1 MDLVAIPY
9 SSGMLLLPKEL
20 NQAGEDGWE
29 VAIPYSS
36 GMLLLRHSRHRG
48 GRVPTAQ
55 CRNPLFIGNA
65 FATGLER
72 VVDPGGRRRNP
83 LFIGNAFATTIEVPC
98 PSSST
103 TSRNPLFIGNAFAT
117 RFLQTGSR
125 LLQSTVIPCRNPLFI
140 GNVFATG
147 CWCSS
152 CGAHLQFH
160 SVAIPYSSGMF
171 LLLASP
177 CLLRAAARRGCRN
190 PLFIGNVFATSC
202 LPMSRVAN
210 RKSCTPVAI
219 PYSSGMFLLPAER
232 STTWSAR
239 SRCRNP
245 LFIGNAFATR
255 RFVIR
260 CEDRMTSLSQSP
272 IHRECFC
279 YSRFANV
286 GNCVH

>member
-1 MDLVAIPY
+1 MIPADNGK
-9 SSGMLLLPKEL
+9 SQSP
-20 NQAGEDGWE
+20 
-29 VAIPYSS
+29 I
-36 GMLLLRHSRHRG
+36 HRECFCYRG
-48 GRVPTAQ
+48 KHVDEITFVP
-55 CRNPLFIGNA
+55 
-65 FATGLER
+65 
-72 VVDPGGRRRNP
+72 
-83 LFIGNAFATTIEVPC
+83 
-98 PSSST
+98 
-103 TSRNPLFIGNAFAT
+103 
-117 RFLQTGSR
+117 
-125 LLQSTVIPCRNPLFI
+125 
-140 GNVFATG
+140 
-147 CWCSS
+147 
-152 CGAHLQFH
+152 